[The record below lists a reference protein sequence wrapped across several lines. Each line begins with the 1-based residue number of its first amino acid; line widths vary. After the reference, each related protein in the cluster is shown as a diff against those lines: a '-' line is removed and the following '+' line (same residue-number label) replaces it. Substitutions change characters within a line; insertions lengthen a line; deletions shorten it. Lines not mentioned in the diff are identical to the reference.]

1 MTTTLA
7 RALNR
12 FPELWITGAMLALV
26 VLTGWTI
33 GVPVSLPEGDRA
45 AFVGIH
51 YLYPL
56 IGVGVWGLFALLGQ
70 RRQLAS
76 TFFIALP

>member
-26 VLTGWTI
+26 VLTAG
-33 GVPVSLPEGDRA
+33 PSARSPNQPAE
-45 AFVGIH
+45 
-51 YLYPL
+51 
-56 IGVGVWGLFALLGQ
+56 
-70 RRQLAS
+70 
-76 TFFIALP
+76 